1 MINRNLGQSEMLK
14 TLYESDK
21 AFDESMATLINWL
34 ETAIGKE
41 YLSSE
46 KALEIFKEELK
57 NRRTHEV

>member
-1 MINRNLGQSEMLK
+1 MLK